1 MYMWKCFDRLLL
13 WEETSKIVYK
23 LRQAMEKW
31 ESSTKMLGKEENSMT
46 ITELCEKAHKNAR
59 DHGFW
64 EDWDSICWE
73 DGLDRNEA
81 STLDIQ
87 ELFNSA
93 IAKRL
98 MLIVSEL
105 GEALEA
111 LRNDDRENFAEEL
124 ADVAIRLGDLC
135 GGLNID
141 LETEIKKKMEKNK
154 TRGYKHGKLF

>member
-1 MYMWKCFDRLLL
+1 
-13 WEETSKIVYK
+13 
-23 LRQAMEKW
+23 
-31 ESSTKMLGKEENSMT
+31 MT
-46 ITELCEKAHKNAR
+46 ITELVEKAHKSAR
-59 DHGFW
+59 KHGFW

-135 GGLNID
+135 GGIGID
-141 LETEIKKKMEKNK
+141 LESAIEKKMEKNRK
-154 TRGYKHGKLF
+154 RRYKHGKAF

>member
-1 MYMWKCFDRLLL
+1 
-13 WEETSKIVYK
+13 
-23 LRQAMEKW
+23 
-31 ESSTKMLGKEENSMT
+31 MT
-46 ITELCEKAHKNAR
+46 IKELVEKAHKNAR
-59 DHGFW
+59 KHGFW

-111 LRNDDRENFAEEL
+111 LRNDVRENFAEEL
-124 ADVAIRLGDLC
+124 ADVAIRLADLC
-135 GGLNID
+135 GGLCID
-141 LETEIKKKMEKNK
+141 LEAEILKKMRKNK
-154 TRGYKHGKLF
+154 TREYKHGKAF